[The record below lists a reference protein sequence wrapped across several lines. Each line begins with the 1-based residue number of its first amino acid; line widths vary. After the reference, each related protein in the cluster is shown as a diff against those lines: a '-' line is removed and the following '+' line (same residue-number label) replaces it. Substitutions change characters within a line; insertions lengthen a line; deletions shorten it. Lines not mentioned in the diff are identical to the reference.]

1 MKIYDC
7 FTYCGEDELL
17 KIRFKTLYNQ
27 VDKFVIIEGNKFF
40 NGIEKKQQFDIN
52 KFKKFKSKINYF
64 FIKDFPRHDGNNWK
78 YEYFQRNKIS
88 IGLKEAQKD
97 DIILVSDADE
107 IPNLTNKNFTKYDST
122 IFLQKMY
129 YYKLNIVCYQGLKFK
144 DKWAGTKSCKFKFF
158 DTAQKVREFRVKS
171 YPWWR
176 IDRKMNRY
184 LENEGGWHFAFLM
197 SSEKISKK
205 LLRFS
210 HEIKH
215 VLQKK
220 KINIKKFSDK
230 KNIND
235 KIKNMND
242 IYGRKNIKL
251 KVINI
256 DSTFPE
262 EIYKNKKKYKNLINN
277 FT

>member
-1 MKIYDC
+1 
-7 FTYCGEDELL
+7 
-17 KIRFKTLYNQ
+17 
-27 VDKFVIIEGNKFF
+27 
-40 NGIEKKQQFDIN
+40 
-52 KFKKFKSKINYF
+52 
-64 FIKDFPRHDGNNWK
+64 
-78 YEYFQRNKIS
+78 
-88 IGLKEAQKD
+88 
-97 DIILVSDADE
+97 
-107 IPNLTNKNFTKYDST
+107 
-122 IFLQKMY
+122 
-129 YYKLNIVCYQGLKFK
+129 
-144 DKWAGTKSCKFKFF
+144 
-158 DTAQKVREFRVKS
+158 
-171 YPWWR
+171 
-176 IDRKMNRY
+176 
-184 LENEGGWHFAFLM
+184 M